1 MAGYLIAAIDI
12 KDPEGFDDYRRQVSP
27 IIARYGGRY
36 IVRGGAVTPLEG
48 TAPQRRLVVIEFPSV
63 DAARQLLVP
72 ARTMRPSSSSASP
85 APRPTSSWLKGT
97 KGS

>member
-63 DAARQLLVP
+63 DAARQFYACEDYAPVLKLRLASAETDVFLVE
-72 ARTMRPSSSSASP
+72 
-85 APRPTSSWLKGT
+85 GYE
-97 KGS
+97 GG